1 MSDAPK
7 LVLASASP
15 SRAAVLKN
23 AGLDFAVMPSAVD
36 EDEIKL
42 SLKAEGAPP
51 GDVATTLAELK
62 AQRVSLGQGAAL
74 VIGGDQIM
82 TCGEVAFDK
91 PADMDH
97 ARGHLLALRGKPHLL
112 HTAICVAK
120 EGAVIWRHLEVPKLT
135 MRAFSDR
142 FLDAYLDAA
151 GERVLASVG
160 AYQLEG
166 LGAQLFDRIEGDFF
180 SILGLPLLPLLDF
193 LRGHGVVAR

>member
-7 LVLASASP
+7 LVLASKSP

-62 AQRVSLGQGAAL
+62 AVRVSHGMGEAL

-82 TCGEVAFDK
+82 TCGDVAFDK
-91 PADMDH
+91 PVDMDH
-97 ARGHLLALRGKPHLL
+97 ARGHLLALRDKTHLL

-120 EGAVIWRHLEVPKLT
+120 EGAVIWRHLEVPRLT
-135 MRAFSDR
+135 MRAFSDS
-142 FLDAYLDAA
+142 FLDEYLESA

-166 LGAQLFDRIEGDFF
+166 LGAQLFARIEGDFF

-193 LRGHGVVAR
+193 LRGHGAVPR